1 MDESPVDRRC
11 YEFDGYRLDATRRV
25 IMTPAGRRLA
35 IEPRVFDA
43 ALYFVQHAG
52 QILSKEQL
60 LAQLWPGLIV
70 EENGL
75 TQLISILRRA
85 LGEARGENRYIVTIP
100 RRGYCFVATVLRVAA
115 EAEMPSGH
123 DRTVAVLPFDNWS
136 DLAADEL
143 LAAGISESILH
154 RLSGTAGVK
163 LVAQT
168 SSFAFRGL
176 RVDAREVGRR
186 LDSRYLIE
194 GSLQRADARLRIT
207 AQLIDTADGTH
218 VWSLMFNVKAD
229 DVFTVED
236 HVSQQVARALQHS
249 LIESAGPPAPAD
261 AASATG
267 KRAAPRRRRRSP
279 PQ

>member
-1 MDESPVDRRC
+1 
-11 YEFDGYRLDATRRV
+11 
-25 IMTPAGRRLA
+25 
-35 IEPRVFDA
+35 
-43 ALYFVQHAG
+43 
-52 QILSKEQL
+52 
-60 LAQLWPGLIV
+60 LWPRLVV

-75 TQLISILRRA
+75 TQLISILRRT
-85 LGEARGENRYIVTIP
+85 LGESRGENRYIVTIP
-100 RRGYCFVATVLRVAA
+100 RRGYCFVATVVRLAAAA
-115 EAEMPSGH
+115 ETPSEH
-123 DRTVAVLPFDNWS
+123 DHTVAVLPFDNWS
-136 DLAADEL
+136 DLAADDL
-143 LAAGISESILH
+143 LAAGIAESILH

-168 SSFAFRGL
+168 SSFAFRGM

-194 GSLQRADARLRIT
+194 GSLQRADERLRIT

-236 HVSQQVARALQHS
+236 HVSQRVANALQHS
-249 LIESAGPPAPAD
+249 LIEPAGPSAPAD
-261 AASATG
+261 AVGSTG
-267 KRAAPRRRRRSP
+267 KRAASRLRRRSP